1 MKLSAHVKVNITKYI
16 TSMRN
21 ASTPKLKLAARILH
35 VYSFVVYFLK
45 SKFLLDVFHQTNLKF
60 DQLEHVLFFKKLD
73 QKMFHILLYI
83 ISNLFGSTMKIKCIV
98 YKLHIIHK
106 IISVSM
112 VQQI

>member
-1 MKLSAHVKVNITKYI
+1 
-16 TSMRN
+16 MRN

-60 DQLEHVLFFKKLD
+60 DQLEHVLFFTKLD

-98 YKLHIIHK
+98 YKLHIIHN
-106 IISVSM
+106 ITSVSM
-112 VQQI
+112 VQQIWSN